1 MQAMQQA
8 PVLPRSFQIELERR
22 PRSARKLGY
31 VIPPPQKTQLPPV
44 VVEEADLHFR
54 ETEVSRRPAA
64 AKRLGF
70 VEVAVDSLDADT
82 ISVSK
87 MSIASLA
94 AGKEEIRRRPHAAD
108 HLGIGLPK
116 LPTVVSAPAMPLHKT
131 WTYVEEANRQPQAA
145 RRQGLVALNQ
155 PLGDRLPS
163 PLPFGR
169 TASAS
174 LEAQRRPRS
183 VARLYPDRPRLAP
196 QHIPDLP
203 LREMACFKEEA
214 ARRPRSVARLAA
226 METARSAEAES
237 EVEGPA
243 SVWPSA
249 HPELRDGNLQYVDI
263 KQDAAAAASAERPN
277 PFTALERMLEE
288 RLTAQQQAEAASGY
302 SLGAMGEGRVRGGTT
317 RGSSRGGSRHGP
329 GSRGGSLRDG
339 AGYNS
344 ATASKGSYGSF
355 SNLQRC
361 GSQTDV
367 RKAPVAAK
375 AAAVGA
381 GSNSA
386 AAAPPGPIGV
396 HCGLEEG
403 MVVCRDES
411 NNVVLLTCSADDT
424 TGALNCVTTDNT
436 KFKA

>member
-1 MQAMQQA
+1 MQTA
-8 PVLPRSFQIELERR
+8 PALPRSFQLELERR

-31 VIPPPQKTQLPPV
+31 IVPPRHRSHLPPV
-44 VVEEADLHFR
+44 VVEEADLQFH
-54 ETEVSRRPAA
+54 ETEISRRPVT

-70 VEVAVDSLDADT
+70 LEVSVDPQIDADT
-82 ISVSK
+82 ISVSE

-94 AGKEEIRRRPHAAD
+94 TGKEEIRRRPHAAD
-108 HLGIGLPK
+108 RLSLGLPK
-116 LPTVVSAPAMPLHKT
+116 VPTVVSAPATPLHKT
-131 WTYVEEANRQPQAA
+131 WTYVEEASRQPQAA
-145 RRQGLVALNQ
+145 RRQGLVALN
-155 PLGDRLPS
+155 PRLGYRLPS
-163 PLPFGR
+163 PLPLAR

-196 QHIPDLP
+196 QHIPDIP
-203 LREMACFKEEA
+203 LREMAVYKEEA
-214 ARRPRSVARLAA
+214 TRRPRSVARLAA
-226 METARSAEAES
+226 MEAARSAES
-237 EVEGPA
+237 EADVEGPA
-243 SVWPSA
+243 SDWPSA

-263 KQDAAAAASAERPN
+263 KQGAAAASTAEQPN
-277 PFTALERMLEE
+277 PFTALERMLED
-288 RLTAQQQAEAASGY
+288 RLAAQQQADAAGGY

-317 RGSSRGGSRHGP
+317 RGGSRGGSRHGP

-339 AGYNS
+339 AGYNP
-344 ATASKGSYGSF
+344 AIAPSYGSF

-367 RKAPVAAK
+367 RKVPIADKA

-381 GSNSA
+381 GTSSA
-386 AAAPPGPIGV
+386 AAAQPAPIGV

-403 MVVCRDES
+403 VVVCRDES
-411 NNVVLLTCSADDT
+411 NNVVVLTCSADET
-424 TGALNCVTTDNT
+424 TGALNCVTADSK